1 MDNGPDNTTA
11 DTKGSAAGQSGWRQ
25 KAGNLWQRLRL
36 RRREPWN
43 WLAQNFFAAFLPP
56 GLLFH
61 SWPLCALS
69 LIGFAASCRSLPLPP
84 MEHTGA
90 KWLVPHIERLIGL
103 ESAWLAA
110 PMTPRKKR
118 QLWFLGIGAPLTA
131 IMLWRQDL
139 GPIGLA
145 IAAFALWRVRRKN
158 IEQGIDP

>member
-1 MDNGPDNTTA
+1 MDTGNQPFTFRD
-11 DTKGSAAGQSGWRQ
+11 
-25 KAGNLWQRLRL
+25 KAEHLWQRLRL

-43 WLAQNFFAAFLPP
+43 WLAQNFFAALLPP

-61 SWPLCALS
+61 SWPLIALS
-69 LIGFAASCRSLPLPP
+69 FLGVAASCRSLPLPP

-90 KWLVPHIERLIGL
+90 RRLVPLIETLIGL

-131 IMLWRQDL
+131 LLLWRQDL

-145 IAAFALWRVRRKN
+145 IAAAALLYVRRRN